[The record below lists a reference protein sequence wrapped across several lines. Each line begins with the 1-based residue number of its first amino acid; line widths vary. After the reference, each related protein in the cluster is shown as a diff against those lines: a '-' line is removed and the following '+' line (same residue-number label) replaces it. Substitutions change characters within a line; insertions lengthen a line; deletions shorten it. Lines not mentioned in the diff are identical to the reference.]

1 VTGSGPDEAVEQALR
16 ALRSRDRSA
25 AELDA
30 RLAER
35 GVSLEDRGEAL
46 ERLERAGYV
55 DDRRVAEARAAALAG
70 RGSGDALIR
79 DDLGRRGIGD
89 DLAEAAIAALE
100 PELVRAERVLARRG
114 GGPKTV
120 RYLASRGFGEDTLE
134 VIARETEG
142 AVG

>member
-1 VTGSGPDEAVEQALR
+1 
-16 ALRSRDRSA
+16 
-25 AELDA
+25 
-30 RLAER
+30 
-35 GVSLEDRGEAL
+35 VSLEDRVVAL

-120 RYLASRGFGEDTLE
+120 RYLASRGFGEETLE

>member
-1 VTGSGPDEAVEQALR
+1 MTGSGPDEAVEQALR

-120 RYLASRGFGEDTLE
+120 RYLASRGFGEETLE